1 MNRRVLIT
9 VIVAMSAPY
18 TFARTEAVRAQDP
31 FPEKAFVEAVNA
43 AVDRGLQWV
52 QAQQG
57 PDGGYGTYQFH
68 TDREYPAAQTSLA
81 MLARLASGE
90 AKNSEGIKKG
100 FEYIRA
106 NPPQLTYG
114 IGLTLMAYDMRAA
127 PLGER
132 LKLAK
137 MNLAELREY
146 DWPRA
151 LEDDERVFLQELVNR
166 LAGESFDGCW
176 SYGAGESAATVEKA
190 DASNTQYAVL
200 GLKAGS
206 RMGLEVDHAVLAET
220 LEYFL
225 DHQESSGEKVTYID
239 LVERSG
245 GEPRRYKK
253 VLKARGWSYAH
264 GDRGGED
271 VCGSRVNIGIACIV
285 LSLDE
290 LLSKAKGG
298 PLRVAKKH
306 KKDAAKAI
314 QGGLA
319 WLDHHFSVTANPPF
333 EDGAAYYYYYM
344 YSLERTGMLTN
355 RRWIGEHDWYRLGA
369 VELIKLQQPD
379 SSWTGNGWENTLVS
393 SCFALLFLRRAT
405 IPGPVTRG

>member
-1 MNRRVLIT
+1 MNRRALIAGLA
-9 VIVAMSAPY
+9 ILLAPIASAQEDGSPS
-18 TFARTEAVRAQDP
+18 AAP
-31 FPEKAFVEAVNA
+31 FSEKALVEAVNA
-43 AVDRGLQWV
+43 AVDRGLRWV
-52 QAQQG
+52 QGQQQ

-68 TDREYPAAQTSLA
+68 SERDYPAAQTSLA

-90 AKNSEGIKKG
+90 AKNADGIKAG

-106 NPPQLTYG
+106 HPPRLTYG

-132 LKLAK
+132 LALAK
-137 MNLAELREY
+137 MNPAERREY

-151 LEDDERVFLQELVNR
+151 LEEDERVFLQGLVAILQR
-166 LAGESFDGCW
+166 EAFDGCW
-176 SYGAGESAATVEKA
+176 SYGAKDSAATAQKA

-200 GLKAGS
+200 GLKAAS
-206 RMGLEVDHAVLAET
+206 RLGLEIDHAIIAET

-225 DHQESSGEKVTYID
+225 DHQEPSGEKVTYID
-239 LVERSG
+239 LVERSDG
-245 GEPRRYKK
+245 DPKRYKK
-253 VLKARGWSYAH
+253 VLKARGWAYDH
-264 GDRGGED
+264 GDRGSEH

-290 LLSKAKGG
+290 LQTKAKGA
-298 PLRVAKKH
+298 PLRAAKKH
-306 KKDAAKAI
+306 KKDADRAI
-314 QGGLA
+314 QDGLA
-319 WLDHHFSVTANPPF
+319 WLDHHFSVKANPPF

-379 SSWTGNGWENTLVS
+379 GSWTGNGWENTLVS